1 MRQHS
6 PTSKA
11 GEEHIKPFR
20 ANHKNKILDGLERL
34 RVGGTQEEIAAVC
47 GLRAD
52 QVWKRMID
60 LQRDE
65 SVFDT
70 GITRKLKSGLHGVVW
85 QKVGLKTVDL
95 SNPKTRNEQQQA
107 ILLKQL
113 TLTL

>member
-11 GEEHIKPFR
+11 GEEYIKPFR
-20 ANHKNKILDGLERL
+20 ASHKNKILDGLERL

-60 LQRDE
+60 LIRDGE
-65 SVFDT
+65 IFNT
-70 GITRKLKSGLHGVVW
+70 GITRTLKSGLQGIVW
-85 QKVGLKTVDL
+85 QKIGLKPVDL
-95 SNPKTRNEQQQA
+95 SNPKTSSQQKDA
-107 ILLKQL
+107 KLLKQL
-113 TLTL
+113 TLL